1 MGGQTVGRRTG
12 VTHLLPQRAQEV
24 IQVGTLSLV
33 ADTRKQTR
41 LYSPDVVEVILYL
54 SSTDTLELGA
64 GAVVAVWAHDG
75 STADEGSRSGDE
87 RGNVGDGEEHL

>member
-1 MGGQTVGRRTG
+1 MDSETDGGRTG
-12 VTHLLPQRAQEV
+12 VTNLLPQRAQKIV
-24 IQVGTLSLV
+24 QVGTLSLV
-33 ADTRKQTR
+33 ADTRKQTG
-41 LYSPDVVEVILYL
+41 LYSPYVVEIVLNL

-87 RGNVGDGEEHL
+87 RDNGGDGEEHR